1 MNRQLPKEKYLVIRL
16 ALWLISVIIA
26 LLPALYEFRGWQEMS
41 LGENFSDLLFVVVP
55 VSALA
60 LSTTIDYLCVGF
72 PDLSTNEFFNSL
84 CSLLLNSIGLISAL
98 TGFVSI
104 EKRAYDG
111 PSNLHLQ
118 RTDRYFGSG
127 WASYRVRCDL
137 ESSRFPFKVG
147 CGGSGAS
154 RASVR
159 CPDHDLNPC
168 ASGTYSLTRR

>member
-26 LLPALYEFRGWQEMS
+26 LLPALYEFQGWQEMS

-104 EKRAYDG
+104 ENG
-111 PSNLHLQ
+111 PMTARQIYIYSALIGISVVAGLVTECVVTWNHHGF
-118 RTDRYFGSG
+118 RSKS
-127 WASYRVRCDL
+127 AVA
-137 ESSRFPFKVG
+137 
-147 CGGSGAS
+147 GAAPAAPPS
-154 RASVR
+154 AV
-159 CPDHDLNPC
+159 P
-168 ASGTYSLTRR
+168 TTI